1 VRAVILTFGSA
12 GDVLP
17 FVAIGR
23 ELQDRGHAVELLTN
37 ERYRAPVEAGG
48 LRFTPLGD
56 ADVFET
62 LAADPRLWHPTRGSL
77 YVLSEIVR
85 RLPEAVEGLLDR
97 VRDDRPDVLVGS
109 SLAFAAR
116 IVRDVE
122 RLPLVT
128 VHLAPA
134 VLRSVHRPP
143 RLHGAWAP
151 DWTPVGYRRAMW
163 WVADRLV
170 EPVLGPGLHAELAR
184 HGLPRVRFP
193 LAGWW
198 HSPDRV
204 LGLFPD
210 WFAPPQDD
218 WPARLELSGF
228 PLADGDHPDPET
240 ADPELD
246 AWLTAGPPPVVV
258 TPGSANFHA
267 GSMLATAVSAASGLG
282 RRVLVIASDASSVP
296 HPLPEG
302 GLHREWLPFR
312 AVLPRAA
319 ALVSHGGIGTV
330 AHALAAGLPHVVLS
344 FAHDQ
349 LDNGSRLEDL
359 GCGVVLPQR
368 RASPQRVADRLRT
381 VLGSNDVASAC
392 ARAARAIDRVAARRA
407 AAAAIEDTARDGWRD
422 EGS

>member
-1 VRAVILTFGSA
+1 VRAVIVTFGSA

-17 FVAIGR
+17 FVAVGR
-23 ELQDRGHAVELLTN
+23 ELQDRGHTVELLTN
-37 ERYRAPVEAGG
+37 ARYRAPVEAGG

-85 RLPEAVEGLLDR
+85 RLPEAVDGLLGR
-97 VRDDRPDVLVGS
+97 VRDDRPDVMVGS

-116 IVRDVE
+116 LVRDLE

-151 DWTPVGYRRAMW
+151 AWLPIGYRRAMW
-163 WVADRLV
+163 WVADRVV
-170 EPVLGPGLHAELAR
+170 EPVLGPGLRAELDR
-184 HGLPRVRFP
+184 HGLPPVRFP
-193 LAGWW
+193 LADWW

-210 WFAPPQDD
+210 WFAPPQPD
-218 WPARLELSGF
+218 WPPQLELVGF
-228 PLADGDHPDPET
+228 PLADGDHAET
-240 ADPELD
+240 VDPELD
-246 AWLTAGPPPVVV
+246 AWLSAGDPPVVV

-267 GSMLATAVSAASGLG
+267 GSMLATAVSAASQLG
-282 RRVLVIASDASSVP
+282 RRALVIASDASSVP
-296 HPLPEG
+296 RPLPGG
-302 GLHREWLPFR
+302 GLHRPWLPFR

-319 ALVSHGGIGTV
+319 ALISHGGIGTV

-359 GCGVVLPQR
+359 GCGAVVPQR
-368 RASPQRVADRLRT
+368 RASVQRVADRLRT
-381 VLGSNDVASAC
+381 VLDSSDVASSC
-392 ARAARAIDRVAARRA
+392 ARASRTIDGLAARRA
-407 AAAAIEDTARDGWRD
+407 AATAIEDTARGGWCGDG
-422 EGS
+422 S